1 MKLKNLLMKVLF
13 VAFGLCVGQSVWAET
28 IGATNKGWP
37 DAGSYKKYPLSANK
51 TLTLTFTVTDFNG
64 DWGGYVFNLTKTN
77 NPDIAGGVW
86 FRSPDF
92 AWHKTNWN
100 TGAVVINTNTRGSMT
115 QSDWQAFVKGATT
128 VMNIQRFVTQVFI
141 KTTVTKDE
149 TSYTHYFV
157 QEIGTT
163 SDVNAFLCADAA
175 VIDIASDAT
184 TETSL
189 ASIEA
194 TTATIGAVDNNNAF
208 AASPVTT
215 LAPES
220 VLNMHFTNSSSKGDT
235 FHNYGIELMYGGK
248 YANIVVGGGR
258 WGELLVDDAKS
269 DPVTTPVTNKEEH
282 FNEFGS
288 GFKNKMDGADVS
300 LTIIRSGR
308 VVTIIAV
315 HTPAD
320 NGTPYTL
327 KYTIEPNAAAFPNF
341 ATEDIDVN
349 LSTDH
354 SHIIYNFPISQVNT
368 KVFEYGWATYCSP
381 YALDLQHATGLTDAY
396 IVTGG
401 ENGVLTKTSVKNGTV
416 PANTGLLLKAD
427 EGAVSMPIVG
437 TSTTNVSANKLIGK
451 TAAYNLP
458 ANDGYVLMA
467 TGSNGL
473 GFYKNANIF
482 TVGANTAY
490 LPADFAGGAPA
501 REFFSLDDD
510 ATAISE
516 AKSQQPMA
524 NGLFF
529 DLQGRKVAQPQKGL
543 YIVNGKKVVMK

>member
-1 MKLKNLLMKVLF
+1 MKALF
-13 VAFGLCVGQSVWAET
+13 VAFGLCVGQSVWADE
-28 IGATNKGWP
+28 IGATDKGWP
-37 DAGSYKKYPLSANK
+37 DAGSYKRYPLSANK

-64 DWGGYVFNLTKTN
+64 DWGGYVFNLTKTE
-77 NPDIAGGVW
+77 NPNIAGGVW

-100 TGAVVINTNTRGSMT
+100 AGAVVSNTNTRGSMT

-128 VMNIQRFVTQVFI
+128 VMNIQRFGTQVFI

-194 TTATIGAVDNNNAF
+194 TTATIGAVDNDNAF

-288 GFKNKMDGADVS
+288 EFKNKMDGADVS

-327 KYTIEPNAAAFPNF
+327 KYTIGPNAAAFPNF

-437 TSTTNVSANKLIGK
+437 TSTTDVSTNKLIGK
-451 TAAYNLP
+451 TAAYNLA

-467 TGSNGL
+467 TGTNGL
-473 GFYKNANIF
+473 GFYKNANAF

-490 LPADFAGGAPA
+490 LAADFAGGATA

-516 AKSQQPMA
+516 TKSQQPMA